1 MFKESLP
8 EKDYG
13 EWAKKQVH
21 LNDNLELEEDQ
32 AVRDFAESAV
42 KQSMRA
48 MQQQALL
55 LNKSG
60 ISKMDSKT

>member
-1 MFKESLP
+1 MQSAFIGGGDQEPSLDPIDSLDFVFKESLP

-13 EWAKKQVH
+13 GWAKKQVH

-42 KQSMRA
+42 K
-48 MQQQALL
+48 
-55 LNKSG
+55 
-60 ISKMDSKT
+60 